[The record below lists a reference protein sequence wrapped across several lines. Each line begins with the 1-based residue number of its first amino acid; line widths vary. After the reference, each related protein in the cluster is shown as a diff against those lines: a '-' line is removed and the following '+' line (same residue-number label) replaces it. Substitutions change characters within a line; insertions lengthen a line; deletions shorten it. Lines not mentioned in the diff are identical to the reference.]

1 MCGAERLREEA
12 TVQEQRNIAL
22 QAQVMHMQSAAED
35 NRQLQ
40 QDIERLSKVQL
51 FGCTQLHQNL
61 TYKSKSTIIS
71 ESSQ

>member
-1 MCGAERLREEA
+1 MCFVFEDDGLMCGAERLREEA

-22 QAQVMHMQSAAED
+22 QAQVMHTQSAAED

-51 FGCTQLHQNL
+51 LQ
-61 TYKSKSTIIS
+61 
-71 ESSQ
+71 

>member
-22 QAQVMHMQSAAED
+22 QAQVMHMQLAAED

-40 QDIERLSKVQL
+40 QDIERLSKVHL
-51 FGCTQLHQNL
+51 KCCTQQNQNL
-61 TYKSKSTIIS
+61 TYKSGSTTIL
-71 ESSQ
+71 ESRQ